1 MRTFIV
7 IAALAAL
14 ISGAQAAGSRGGGH
28 GGGAHMG
35 GGFHG
40 AMHGGGVHEDFHG
53 GGVHRGGFARP
64 GGIWYDGVWCPW
76 PAYYAGE
83 CSYD

>member
-1 MRTFIV
+1 MRTFIAV
-7 IAALAAL
+7 LAMLAFMG
-14 ISGAQAAGSRGGGH
+14 GASAEMHGH
-28 GGGAHMG
+28 GGFHG

-40 AMHGGGVHEDFHG
+40 GFHGPVGGFHEGFRGGGFHHG
-53 GGVHRGGFARP
+53 FGGFARP
-64 GGIWYDGVWCPW
+64 GGVWIDGVWCPW